1 MTHNTTDKKQKTLYV
16 SDMDGTLLTSEARL
30 SDDTVAMLNKLID
43 EDNIL
48 FTVATAPTHASHS
61 SQLTGSAS
69 RQRAFYHNGRRC
81 MVGQPKKMLH
91 AH

>member
-48 FTVATAPTHASHS
+48 FTVATARTPATALNLLAPLNANVPFITMAGAAWWDN
-61 SQLTGSAS
+61 Q
-69 RQRAFYHNGRRC
+69 
-81 MVGQPKKMLH
+81 
-91 AH
+91 